1 MTLQGKS
8 MVKHETTPYFGESL
22 YILSLQFSGLYL
34 PVNSSKVYFKV
45 VLVAVVHQAAWPE

>member
-45 VLVAVVHQAAWPE
+45 VLVAVVHQAA